1 MFHFVVERFYEIYTY
16 IYVYVLLPFIEL
28 MEKYSI
34 KITLLHFYS
43 VVFTVLYLLYLYSF
57 YIMHS
62 AIKSSLLLYISDKI

>member
-16 IYVYVLLPFIEL
+16 IYVFVLLPFIEL

-43 VVFTVLYLLYLYSF
+43 VIFTVLYLLYLYSF
-57 YIMHS
+57 CNNAFCNKKFIQ
-62 AIKSSLLLYISDKI
+62 YISDKM